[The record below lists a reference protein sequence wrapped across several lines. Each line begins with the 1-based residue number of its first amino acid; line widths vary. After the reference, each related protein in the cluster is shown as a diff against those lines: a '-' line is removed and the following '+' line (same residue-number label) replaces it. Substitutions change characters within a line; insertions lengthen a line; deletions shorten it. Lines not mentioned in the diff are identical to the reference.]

1 MPLVQIDCMNA
12 GTLPGRPEIG
22 RKPDLRH
29 LLAPRSIAIVG
40 ASERANAPGRRVL
53 ETLQKLGFEGRIAPV
68 HPTNERV
75 LGLPCFRS
83 LQDVPWDIDAVA
95 FCIDA
100 KNLPDA
106 MRQAAEKG
114 VGAGVIY
121 GAVRDDAAPGKSSIR
136 EKIATLAR
144 EHGIVLCGPNC
155 MGAMSPVHRSSLYLQ
170 SLVDS
175 SRLPGNVA
183 LVTQSGSIAV
193 GMLGD
198 CRRFGFSHLISSGD
212 ELVVTI
218 DQYIEYLI
226 DDPSTRVIA
235 LFIESVRN
243 VTAFT
248 AALDHAARV
257 GKPVVVLKVGRSAQA
272 REAVL
277 GHTGGIAGDGRVF
290 SALIERHH
298 GIEVNSLEEM
308 TEVVA
313 CCQSTRR
320 PAGRRVGVVTASG
333 GQVEMILDEA
343 VGATFELP
351 PLDAS
356 RRALAAD
363 VIGPISGP
371 GNPLDAWGS
380 GDYTRSLAHGLD
392 VLSGS
397 SDIDS
402 VALVSDTNDGQI
414 MMPTRYTDLLYDAS
428 LRSPK
433 PFYFMNTRSNLMR
446 MELVDKF
453 RDTGVGMLTGL
464 RQGFG
469 AIGRMGRWAQRSEP
483 HPPVA
488 WTSDSADMALR
499 KALSLPRRTI
509 NEVDAKSILRAL
521 GVDAVQ
527 DHVVTTAHDAVRSAA
542 AIGYPVVLK
551 VVSDDIPHRSEYGLV
566 AVGLKNADEIMQAF
580 ADHDIRVAKLGIE
593 PANIQR
599 VVQPLAP
606 NGVEVIVGIGCDPEF
621 GHFVA
626 FGAGGV
632 LVELIGDAVVRPLPL
647 RRGEALDMVRA
658 SKIFRLL
665 SGFRGT
671 PACDIDAL
679 VDCIERIAAF
689 AHTHGDQIREIDL
702 NPVFVGARGRGS
714 IVADALIVPAQR
726 K

>member
-1 MPLVQIDCMNA
+1 MNA
-12 GTLPGRPEIG
+12 GPLQSTDIE
-22 RKPDLRH
+22 RKPNLRH
-29 LLAPRSIAIVG
+29 LLAPGSIAIVG

-83 LQDVPWDIDAVA
+83 LQDVPWHIDAVA

-100 KNLPDA
+100 KHLPDA
-106 MRQAAEKG
+106 VRQAAEKG

-121 GAVRDDAAPGKSSIR
+121 GAVRDDTAPGAPSVR
-136 EKIATLAR
+136 EKILTLAR
-144 EHGIVLCGPNC
+144 AHGIALCGPNC

-170 SLVDS
+170 SLVDA
-175 SRLPGNVA
+175 SRLAGNVA

-212 ELVVTI
+212 ELVTTI

-226 DDPSTRVIA
+226 DDPATRVIA

-243 VTAFT
+243 VAAFT
-248 AALDHAARV
+248 SALDRAARV
-257 GKPVVVLKVGRSAQA
+257 GKPVVVFKVGRSEQA

-298 GIEVNSLEEM
+298 GIEVSSLEEM

-313 CCQSTRR
+313 CCQSTRW
-320 PAGRRVGVVTASG
+320 PAGHRVGVVTASG

-343 VGATFELP
+343 VGAAFDLP
-351 PLDAS
+351 PLNDS
-356 RRALAAD
+356 LRARAAE

-371 GNPLDAWGS
+371 GNPLDAWGT
-380 GDYTRSLAHGLD
+380 GDFTRSLAHGLD

-397 SDIDS
+397 PDIDS
-402 VALVSDTNDGQI
+402 VVLVSDTNDGQT
-414 MMPTRYTDLLYDAS
+414 MTPTRYTDLLYDAS

-453 RDTGVGMLTGL
+453 RNTGVGMLTGL

-483 HPPVA
+483 PPSVA
-488 WTSDSADMALR
+488 FTSADGRRGVATGALFAATDDQR
-499 KALSLPRRTI
+499 GRRQ
-509 NEVDAKSILRAL
+509 VHRPGSGDCGSGRPP
-521 GVDAVQ
+521 GVD
-527 DHVVTTAHDAVRSAA
+527 
-542 AIGYPVVLK
+542 
-551 VVSDDIPHRSEYGLV
+551 
-566 AVGLKNADEIMQAF
+566 
-580 ADHDIRVAKLGIE
+580 
-593 PANIQR
+593 
-599 VVQPLAP
+599 
-606 NGVEVIVGIGCDPEF
+606 
-621 GHFVA
+621 
-626 FGAGGV
+626 GAGRG
-632 LVELIGDAVVRPLPL
+632 AF
-647 RRGEALDMVRA
+647 RRGDRV
-658 SKIFRLL
+658 
-665 SGFRGT
+665 SGG
-671 PACDIDAL
+671 PEGG
-679 VDCIERIAAF
+679 ER
-689 AHTHGDQIREIDL
+689 
-702 NPVFVGARGRGS
+702 
-714 IVADALIVPAQR
+714 
-726 K
+726 